1 MDFSVSVVAVV
12 SSRARASATRATA
25 SSIMEVAAV
34 DADTVL
40 AWARGRLVFR
50 DRPLGELLTENH
62 QLLRQLDVSTPELD
76 SICDLAIG
84 AGAYGAKLSG
94 AGFGGC
100 AVALVASTK
109 AERFVE
115 MAASDYEKVTGLQAA
130 IYICKATDGAE
141 ISECSRS
148 T

>member
-1 MDFSVSVVAVV
+1 MYR
-12 SSRARASATRATA
+12 RARHVITEHQRTKL
-25 SSIMEVAAV
+25 AAAAMRR
-34 DADTVL
+34 ADTEEM
-40 AWARGRLVFR
+40 GRLMDASHESLREDYEVSNR
-50 DRPLGELLTENH
+50 ELNAIVDIA
-62 QLLRQLDVSTPELD
+62 RQQPG
-76 SICDLAIG
+76 C
-84 AGAYGAKLSG
+84 YGAKLSG

-109 AERFVE
+109 AERFVK